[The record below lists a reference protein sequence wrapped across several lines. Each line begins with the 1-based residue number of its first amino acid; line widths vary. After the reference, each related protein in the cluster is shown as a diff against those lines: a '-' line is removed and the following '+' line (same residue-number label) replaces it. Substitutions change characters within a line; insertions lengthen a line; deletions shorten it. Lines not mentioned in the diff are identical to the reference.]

1 MRRGL
6 GHVRRYDRASWVD
19 WCSRRGLL
27 PRLAALPA
35 PLVASGLAHDSRYTR
50 LLEGLWRS
58 LPEPA
63 LPAPDS
69 APGKRPGRIRVGF
82 ANSFF
87 RDCTAGHYFRS
98 WVTDLPDKRFE
109 KLVYVLG
116 GREDAMTQR
125 IRDAA
130 ARSLRLDGD
139 LVEAARRI
147 RGDRLDVLVYPELGM
162 DGRAFALA
170 ALRLAPLQCAGWGH
184 PVTTGLPSVDC
195 FFSSALMEPPD
206 GQDHYSE
213 RLVLLPGLG
222 TRYECPAVGTAMTR
236 GDLGLPEAR
245 TLFLF
250 PHAVFK
256 IRPENDRVLARVLAG
271 DPQGVLVL
279 CAGETER
286 MTRRLLDRLLPVLH
300 AQGIGA
306 ERVKVLPLLSRAAYL
321 EVNRLCD
328 VILDATHWSGGN
340 TTLDAIAAGLPV
352 VTRWGRFMRGR
363 QSAGMLAALGL
374 DELIAADEEEFVTR
388 AREFGQ
394 DPARRRAI
402 STRMQGAREE
412 LFDRREPVAALAD

>member
-1 MRRGL
+1 
-6 GHVRRYDRASWVD
+6 V
-19 WCSRRGLL
+19 
-27 PRLAALPA
+27 
-35 PLVASGLAHDSRYTR
+35 
-50 LLEGLWRS
+50 LEGLWRS
-58 LPEPA
+58 LPEPV
-63 LPAPDS
+63 LPTPVD
-69 APGKRPGRIRVGF
+69 GVGTRPGRIRVGF
-82 ANSFF
+82 ASSFF

-98 WVTDLPDKRFE
+98 WITDLPDARFE

-116 GREDAMTQR
+116 GRDDAVTQR
-125 IRDAA
+125 IRDGA
-130 ARSLRLDGD
+130 ARSVRLDGD

-147 RGDRLDVLVYPELGM
+147 HADRLDVLVYPELGM

-206 GQDHYSE
+206 GQGHYSE

-236 GDLGLPEAR
+236 GDLGLPDGP
-245 TLFLF
+245 TLYLF

-286 MTRRLLDRLLPVLH
+286 TTRNLLDRLLPVLRTH
-300 AQGIGA
+300 GVGA
-306 ERVKVLPLLSRAAYL
+306 DRVKVLPPLPRAAYL
-321 EVNRLCD
+321 ELNRLCD
-328 VILDATHWSGGN
+328 LMLDATHWSGGN
-340 TTLDAIAAGLPV
+340 TTLDALAAGLPV
-352 VTRWGRFMRGR
+352 VTRRGRFMRGR
-363 QSAGMLAALGL
+363 QSAGMLAALEL
-374 DELIAADEEEFVTR
+374 DELIAADEDGFVALAR
-388 AREFGQ
+388 ALGQ

-402 STRMQGAREE
+402 STRIQGARQR
-412 LFDRREPVAALAD
+412 LFDRPEPVAALASWLDRLSAPSASDVD